1 MPGVLI
7 KNVPRELHERLKQRA
22 ARHRRS
28 MNRELLV
35 LLEEALDDRACP
47 PSLERIDQ
55 LRVHGRR
62 PLTEG
67 LVDEALIAGRA

>member
-7 KNVPRELHERLKQRA
+7 KNVPPQLHERLKQRA

-47 PSLERIDQ
+47 PTLETIDR
-55 LRVHGRR
+55 LRVYGRR
-62 PLTEG
+62 PLSEA
-67 LVDEALIAGRA
+67 LVDDALTAGRR